1 MNPLLIKLIA
11 GAAVLAI
18 SFGAGWR
25 VKAAFIAE
33 RDLALADAKT
43 EFLDAYRTAES
54 GKAQILETKLAD
66 LRANERVIN
75 NEIIKVVDR
84 PVYLNECLDA
94 DGLRLI
100 ERARAGRT
108 NPAEPAAAVR

>member
-1 MNPLLIKLIA
+1 MNPLTIKLIA
-11 GAAVLAI
+11 GLVALAV

-25 VKAAFIAE
+25 TKAAFIAE
-33 RDLALADAKT
+33 RDLALVDAKT

-66 LRANERVIN
+66 LRANERIIN

-94 DGLRLI
+94 DGLRII
-100 ERARAGRT
+100 ERARAGKSNST
-108 NPAEPAAAVR
+108 EPNADVR